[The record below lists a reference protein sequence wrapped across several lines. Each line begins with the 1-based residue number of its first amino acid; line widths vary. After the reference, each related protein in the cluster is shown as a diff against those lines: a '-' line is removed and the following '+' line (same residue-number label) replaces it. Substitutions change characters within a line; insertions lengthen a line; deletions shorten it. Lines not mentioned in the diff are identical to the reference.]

1 MDSDRMEVLASQ
13 LSAFL
18 LSVFAIIEVFC
29 ADVNLVVER
38 LSFIL
43 PCFLVAFFLFLLA
56 LPRR

>member
-1 MDSDRMEVLASQ
+1 MGVLASQ

>member
-29 ADVNLVVER
+29 ADVNLVVEQ